1 MDAQKQIAIQVS
13 PSQIGSADS
22 WLPALHCGLSGRV
35 SGISD
40 AAWKLG
46 ERANVFEGFRNPA
59 DPKSEWRDV
68 EHAKSPLYRQG
79 NVSAFRIEVDGDHW
93 QRPIVSGD
101 YCVHPDD
108 VLVSR
113 IPPVRAS
120 IVTTRHHRHPIDPQL
135 FCVRGL
141 SLAEGVWATT
151 LLNSAEYEAYLVASS
166 ASQALPRV
174 SLRALRKAPVPQVPE
189 VATRWASSVLL
200 VLGEM
205 VANQERLFR
214 LQEEVENA
222 VDGLAAGVESKAG
235 TRLWSRVPAPA
246 LTADSWVP
254 AHVESNAALMALA
267 DAGWCPLVDLVRQS
281 PTIRLKSWPQE
292 AQGLSLADVSRYF
305 IPEEE
310 QSAPGTRPGRYYATP
325 VKPGDV
331 LMSTLV
337 SSPKVAYADIST
349 PAYIHAV
356 DLWARLQFRETS
368 GAYAL
373 MLGCSSV
380 RDELRH
386 LAVGTAQQ
394 FATASSLL
402 RLCLPPVDRETRE
415 RWHRRLEDVLL
426 ERRRLE
432 KQFRDLRLEGRR
444 MVAEALNIPWSEMKA
459 RPMK

>member
-1 MDAQKQIAIQVS
+1 VSAI
-13 PSQIGSADS
+13 SA
-22 WLPALHCGLSGRV
+22 AT
-35 SGISD
+35 
-40 AAWKLG
+40 WKLD
-46 ERANVFEGFRNPA
+46 ERAYVFEGFRNP
-59 DPKSEWRDV
+59 DPQSEVHDV

-79 NVSAFRIEVDGDHW
+79 NVSAFRIETEGDHW
-93 QRPIVSGD
+93 KRPIVSGD
-101 YCVHPDD
+101 YCVRPDD
-108 VLVSR
+108 LLVTR

-120 IVTTRHHRHPIDPQL
+120 IVTTRHHRHPTDPQL
-135 FCVRGL
+135 FRVRGL
-141 SLAEGVWATT
+141 SLEEAVWTT
-151 LLNSAEYEAYLVASS
+151 ALLNSAEYEAYLVASS

-174 SLRALRKAPVPQVPE
+174 SLKALRRTPIPQVPE
-189 VATRWASSVLL
+189 LATRWAPALLL
-200 VLGEM
+200 VLGEL

-222 VDGLAAGVESKAG
+222 VEGLAAGVESKAE

-254 AHVESNAALMALA
+254 AHVESNAALMQLA
-267 DAGWCPLVDLVRQS
+267 DAGWCPLADLVRQS
-281 PTIRLKSWPQE
+281 PTSRLRSWPHE
-292 AQGLSLADVSRYF
+292 AQGLSLADVSGYF
-305 IPEEE
+305 IPEEA
-310 QSAPGTRPGRYYATP
+310 QSVPGTRSGRFYSAP

-337 SSPKVAYADIST
+337 SSPKVAYADVST
-349 PAYIHAV
+349 PEPIHAV
-356 DLWARLQFRETS
+356 DLWARLQFRETP

-373 MLGCSSV
+373 VLKCRAI

-402 RLCLPPVDRETRE
+402 RLCLPPIDRETRD

-432 KQFRDLRLEGRR
+432 KQFRELRLEGRR
-444 MVAEALNIPWSEMKA
+444 MVAEALNIPLSEMKA

>member
-1 MDAQKQIAIQVS
+1 MDAPRQNTAQVS

-35 SGISD
+35 SAISD
-40 AAWKLG
+40 AAWRLG
-46 ERANVFEGFRNPA
+46 ERAAVFEGFRNPA
-59 DPKSEWRDV
+59 DPQAEGHDAK
-68 EHAKSPLYRQG
+68 HAQSPLYRQG
-79 NVSAFRIEVDGDHW
+79 DVSAFRIEVDGDHW

-101 YCVHPDD
+101 YCVRPDD
-108 VLVSR
+108 LLVTR
-113 IPPVRAS
+113 IPPVRSGLITA
-120 IVTTRHHRHPIDPQL
+120 RHHRHPVDPQV
-135 FCVRGL
+135 FCIRGL
-141 SLAEGVWATT
+141 TVAEGAWVAA

-222 VDGLAAGVESKAG
+222 VEGLAAGVESKAE
-235 TRLWSRVPAPA
+235 TRLWSRVSAPA

-254 AHVESNAALMALA
+254 AHVESNAALLGLA
-267 DAGWCPLVDLVRQS
+267 DAGWCPLVDLVRPS
-281 PTIRLKSWPQE
+281 PTGRLKSWPHE
-292 AQGLSLADVSRYF
+292 AQGLSLADVSGYF
-305 IPEEE
+305 VPEEA
-310 QSAPGTRPGRYYATP
+310 QSAPGTRPSRYYAAP
-325 VKPGDV
+325 VKSGDV

-337 SSPKVAYADIST
+337 SSPKVAYADVST
-349 PAYIHAV
+349 PEPIHAV
-356 DLWARLQFRETS
+356 DLWARLQFRETP

-373 MLGCSSV
+373 MLGCGAV

-394 FATASSLL
+394 FATPSSLL
-402 RLCLPPVDRETRE
+402 RLCLPPIDRETRE

-432 KQFRDLRLEGRR
+432 KQFRELRLEGRR